1 MKTSIKNSLALLA
14 FAMCVTT
21 GAHAAEVKGSVKTDV
36 KMGALI
42 QGNLGVGNKNTAN
55 IGSIKG
61 KGTVSGNQ
69 STTVRTGAVVQGNV
83 GIGGRSDVNVGNIK
97 NK

>member
-1 MKTSIKNSLALLA
+1 MATRLSKLFAILSIAVM
-14 FAMCVTT
+14 FAS
-21 GAHAAEVKGSVKTDV
+21 GAHAAEVKGNVKTDV

-42 QGNLGVGNKNTAN
+42 QGNLGVGNKNTASV
-55 IGSIKG
+55 GSIKG
-61 KGTVSGNQ
+61 KGTVQGSQ

-83 GIGGRSDVNVGNIK
+83 GIGGNSDVNVGNIK